1 MRSPRFFACL
11 AIVFWGVSFVA
22 TKAVLREIAPI
33 TLIFLRFAIGA
44 VVLLAI
50 VRELPP
56 RSAWAPLALMGFLG
70 IFVHQMLQ
78 AYGLTMTAA
87 TNAGWLIGL
96 TPIWSAVLSAIV
108 LRERFGFAKIVGL
121 LGGFAGALLVV
132 TRGDFSASLLA
143 RPSTLG
149 DLLIFI
155 STINWSIYSVIG
167 HKTIRAL
174 GPRRATSGAMLFGAA
189 MLAPFFVARHG
200 WSEIPHLSA
209 AGWGALLFLAIGCSA
224 LGYLFWYGALERI
237 EVSRVASLL
246 YAEPLVTFAAAALLL
261 GERVSAAVVAGGLL
275 VLVSV
280 LVAQYGAGT
289 AALPSPEEA

>member
-1 MRSPRFFACL
+1 
-11 AIVFWGVSFVA
+11 
-22 TKAVLREIAPI
+22 
-33 TLIFLRFAIGA
+33 
-44 VVLLAI
+44 
-50 VRELPP
+50 
-56 RSAWAPLALMGFLG
+56 
-70 IFVHQMLQ
+70 
-78 AYGLTMTAA
+78 
-87 TNAGWLIGL
+87 
-96 TPIWSAVLSAIV
+96 
-108 LRERFGFAKIVGL
+108 
-121 LGGFAGALLVV
+121 
-132 TRGDFSASLLA
+132 
-143 RPSTLG
+143 
-149 DLLIFI
+149 
-155 STINWSIYSVIG
+155 
-167 HKTIRAL
+167 
-174 GPRRATSGAMLFGAA
+174 MLFGAA